1 MTPMLDDIARQ
12 PSLLRGLASRFGE
25 IEAFWRA
32 NLADASRIIA
42 FGSGDG
48 WFAARSVSA
57 RAGEPGIFAAS
68 GLELAGD
75 QGPVLD
81 ASDRLIAI
89 SMSGNVDRTVEAA
102 MRAQELGAKAVSLT
116 NSEGGRL
123 AELGLENFSLQ
134 IDDVAPFL
142 CGTSSFTATRTV
154 LSLFAALA
162 DGRPKVTVHEQ
173 LIATADALE
182 QVLVDAALVA
192 ETVAQ
197 QKAMNASGLRYLSC
211 GRRGAAMAD
220 YGAAKIVELA
230 GTPVWSDDL
239 EEFAH
244 RQFWTVAQ
252 GEVAVMLPTSA
263 VVRSTAMDAADALHA
278 MDIDTLV
285 IGPRS
290 HGFDTAKWHIQWS
303 DDPKVDDATLCAG
316 ALQMLAYHWAQASG
330 FDPNRRMHLKNDTT
344 RFKTS
349 RLLTRRSL
357 HAVADNPAT
366 AV

>member
-1 MTPMLDDIARQ
+1 MLDDIVRQ
-12 PSLLRGLASRFGE
+12 PSLLRGLASRIDE
-25 IEAFWRA
+25 IEAFWCSYLSDGARM
-32 NLADASRIIA
+32 IA

-48 WFAARSVSA
+48 WFAARSVSS
-57 RAGEPGIFAAS
+57 RAGEPGILAAS
-68 GLELAGD
+68 GLEIAGD
-75 QGPVLD
+75 QGPLLH

-102 MRAQELGAKAVSLT
+102 MRTQVLGAKAVSLT

-154 LSLFAALA
+154 LSVFAGLA
-162 DGRPKVTVHEQ
+162 DGKSKDALHAQ
-173 LIATADALE
+173 LIATANALE
-182 QVLVDAALVA
+182 KVLMDAAPLA
-192 ETVAQ
+192 EVIAN
-197 QKAMNASGLRYLSC
+197 QKALSAPGLRYLSC
-211 GRRGAAMAD
+211 GRSGAAMAD
-220 YGAAKIVELA
+220 YGAAKIVELS

-252 GEVAVMLPTSA
+252 GEVTVMLPTSA
-263 VVRSTAMDAADALHA
+263 VVRSIAKDAADALRA
-278 MDIDTLV
+278 MDIDTV
-285 IGPRS
+285 AIGPQS
-290 HGFDTAKWHIQWS
+290 YGFETARWQIGWP
-303 DDPKVDDATLCAG
+303 DDPNVDDATLCAG
-316 ALQMLAYHWAQASG
+316 VLQLLAYHWAQGAG

>member
-1 MTPMLDDIARQ
+1 MLDDIVRQ
-12 PSLLRGLASRFGE
+12 PSLLRRLASRLDE
-25 IEAFWRA
+25 IEAFWLA
-32 NLADASRIIA
+32 NLADGARMIA

-57 RAGEPGIFAAS
+57 RAGEPGVLAAS
-68 GLELAGD
+68 GLEIAGD
-75 QGPVLD
+75 QGPVLH

-102 MRAQELGAKAVSLT
+102 MRAQELGAKVVSLT

-142 CGTSSFTATRTV
+142 CGTSSFVATRTV
-154 LSLFAALA
+154 LSVFAVLA
-162 DGRPKVTVHEQ
+162 SGQPKSVLHER
-173 LIATADALE
+173 LIATADRLE
-182 QVLVDAALVA
+182 KVLVDAAPIA
-192 ETVAQ
+192 EAMAQ
-197 QKAMNASGLRYLSC
+197 QKAAEAPGLRYLSC

-220 YGAAKIVELA
+220 YGAAKIVELS

-244 RQFWTVAQ
+244 RQFWTVAK
-252 GEVAVMLPTSA
+252 GEVAVMLPTGE
-263 VVRSTAMDAADALHA
+263 VVCGIAKDAADALQA
-278 MDIDTLV
+278 MDIDTLA
-285 IGPRS
+285 IGPAS
-290 HGFDTAKWHIQWS
+290 YSFDTARWQIGWP

-316 ALQMLAYHWAQASG
+316 ALQLLAYHWSLAAG